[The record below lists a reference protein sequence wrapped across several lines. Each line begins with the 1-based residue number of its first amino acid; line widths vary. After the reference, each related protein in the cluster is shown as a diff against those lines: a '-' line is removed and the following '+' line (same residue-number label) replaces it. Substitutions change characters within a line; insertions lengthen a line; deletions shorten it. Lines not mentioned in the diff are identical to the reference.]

1 MRPPT
6 ELSYSQMAGAT
17 CFSLHPSLKWKA
29 SRGPYIKDVRK
40 IFGFIDPLPPLS
52 EFLIDLYY

>member
-6 ELSYSQMAGAT
+6 ELTYSQMAGAT

-29 SRGPYIKDVRK
+29 SRSLVHKAAKLRTEQMPHA
-40 IFGFIDPLPPLS
+40 
-52 EFLIDLYY
+52 E